1 MWAQWVARAV
11 RAARAVLWALLIGA
25 SAVSAIAQSV
35 NAEPVNAD
43 SVAGDAAPSIAA
55 SDDPAGVP
63 RLRQR
68 VTDLTN
74 TLAAARVASL
84 EATLKDFESETGA
97 QLALLIVE
105 TTAPETI
112 EQFSIRVVDEWQLG
126 RQGVDDGALLIVA
139 LDDRIVRIEVGRG
152 LEGALTDLT
161 SRRIIDE
168 SIVPLFRAGD
178 YAGGVQVGLERMM
191 AVVRGESLPP
201 PDQAWRER
209 AKEPEGR
216 GPSLVELWILGV
228 VAFFWIAELLGRR
241 IGRLPAALSVGGAVF
256 GLLML
261 LGWAILLALLVA
273 VLSMGAS
280 LFFQML
286 PSEIKGG
293 LGGGG
298 LGSSSYRRDR
308 SWGHYGGGFPRGS
321 GGGGFG
327 GGGFG
332 GLGGGFGG
340 GGASGRW

>member
-1 MWAQWVARAV
+1 VRALWAARAV
-11 RAARAVLWALLIGA
+11 GAAWVVLWALLIGA
-25 SAVSAIAQSV
+25 SAGLAIADS
-35 NAEPVNAD
+35 VNAD
-43 SVAGDAAPSIAA
+43 SVPGGAPPSVAV
-55 SDDPAGVP
+55 SDDPADVP

-74 TLAAARVASL
+74 TLAAPRVASL
-84 EATLKDFESETGA
+84 EAILKDFETETGA

-191 AVVRGESLPP
+191 AVVRGEPLPP

-209 AKEPEGR
+209 AKESEGR

-241 IGRLPAALSVGGAVF
+241 IGRMPAALTVGGAVF
-256 GLLML
+256 GLLMV
-261 LGWAILLALLVA
+261 LGWTILLALLVA
-273 VLSMGAS
+273 ALSMGAS

-286 PSEIKGG
+286 PSEIKGS

-298 LGSSSYRRDR
+298 PGSSRYRRDR

-332 GLGGGFGG
+332 G